1 MRPSYTLGWSC
12 RSFFRSLYFQPQLGD
27 HAVRQK
33 SQFLRA
39 PGVSAIDVAI
49 LGGGLAGTAASIHL
63 ARAGFRVLCIE
74 PTPVNGVLVGES
86 LDWSAPPLLAELGFP
101 MHRLIDEGI
110 ATYKKHVI
118 VTFGDGGA
126 CEYIPGCWLAQ
137 KPWNVELRTLHI
149 DRAALR
155 DRLRAV
161 VSSLDIAILEDRV
174 VAIERHSGRI
184 ISVTTASGQ
193 TIGARFYLD
202 ASGVSASLMPRRIR
216 ASTRNYG
223 PQKVAL
229 WNYFT
234 VSNPPEGTTIHT
246 GNGGRRY
253 MEWIW
258 EIPINPNTIGV
269 GYVAPADAIKARR
282 QQGEPIDRIYAEALA
297 RIPRLATILPNVQG
311 PVPHAAT
318 WRCRVHERITG
329 ENWIAIGESA
339 SMIDP
344 MTSNGV
350 TAALRHA
357 QEAARIVISAGRR
370 TRLSRLARMLYTR
383 RAVAMARFF
392 NCGIERIVY
401 DWPIRER
408 IGTFFAGRVYTV
420 PAWLFNLLYTRT
432 QPRGLVAT
440 MLFCAALATFRSIAD
455 VADWLCRRFPRPAVT
470 CSTGNAS

>member
-1 MRPSYTLGWSC
+1 MSE
-12 RSFFRSLYFQPQLGD
+12 
-27 HAVRQK
+27 
-33 SQFLRA
+33 
-39 PGVSAIDVAI
+39 IDVAI

-63 ARAGFRVLCIE
+63 ARAGLSVLCIE
-74 PTPVNGVLVGES
+74 PTPVKSVLVGES

-101 MHRLIDEGI
+101 MQSLIDEGI
-110 ATYKKHVI
+110 ATYKKHVM
-118 VTFGDGGA
+118 VTAKGGRT
-126 CEYIPGCWLAQ
+126 CEYVPGRWLAQ
-137 KPWNVELRTLHI
+137 KPWNVEVRTLHV

-161 VSSLDIAILEDRV
+161 ASSLDIAILEDRV
-174 VAIERHSGRI
+174 AAIESHGGRI
-184 ISVTTASGQ
+184 ISVTTASGR
-193 TIGARFYLD
+193 TIRARFYLD

-234 VSNPPEGTTIHT
+234 VSDPPEGTTIHT

-258 EIPINPNTIGV
+258 EIPINPKTIGV
-269 GYVAPADAIKARR
+269 GYVAPAGTLKGRR
-282 QQGEPIDRIYAEALA
+282 QRGEPLDQIYAEVLA
-297 RIPRLATILPNVQG
+297 RIPRLAAMLPNAHRPAPYV
-311 PVPHAAT
+311 AT

-357 QEAARIVISAGRR
+357 QEASGIVISAGHRM
-370 TRLSRLARMLYTR
+370 RLSALARMLYTR

-392 NCGIERIVY
+392 NCCIERIVY

-408 IGTFFAGRVYTV
+408 IGTFSAGRVYTV
-420 PAWLFNLLYTRT
+420 PA
-432 QPRGLVAT
+432 
-440 MLFCAALATFRSIAD
+440 
-455 VADWLCRRFPRPAVT
+455 
-470 CSTGNAS
+470 